1 MTIETALNY
10 NEPPDWFFSIRHH
23 LGAVLLE
30 AKMYDEA
37 KKVYLE
43 DLKIY
48 RDNGWALKG
57 LMNAYEKLGDQ
68 NNYNETKVRFDTAW
82 KYADIKINS
91 SRIL

>member
-1 MTIETALNY
+1 M
-10 NEPPDWFFSIRHH
+10 
-23 LGAVLLE
+23 
-30 AKMYDEA
+30 KKQ

-48 RDNGWALKG
+48 PNNGLALKG

-68 NNYNETKVRFDTAW
+68 KNYNQAKIRFDKAW